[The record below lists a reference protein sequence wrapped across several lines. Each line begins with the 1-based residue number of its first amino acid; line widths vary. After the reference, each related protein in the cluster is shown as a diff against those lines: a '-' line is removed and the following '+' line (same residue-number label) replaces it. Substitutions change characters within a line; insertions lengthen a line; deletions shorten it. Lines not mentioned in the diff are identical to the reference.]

1 MPAPACPAAP
11 VQQPMPPLT
20 VILPTCD
27 RGHLLP
33 RAVASVLA
41 QTEPDFELLIVD
53 NNRREPPV
61 ATHPMA
67 ALWRNDS
74 RVQIVGASAAGSASA
89 ARNAGLAVARGQWV
103 TYLDDDDAYR
113 PEKLA
118 RQLTLAQRTD
128 VPVVLCGAV
137 FHLRGRSRTVQCDT
151 VEWGGD
157 ELILRAR
164 WNTPLLLHRH
174 PGAARFDETLSPGED
189 AEFAHRLLAMAGA
202 NHVPI
207 VGAPLVDIFPQP
219 GPRVNANAAPLRAAA
234 ARILALR
241 PGLFS
246 RLARRRYVLQML
258 LAEAKLSR
266 RPGRCAGLVVRLLRE
281 SRGADWRACANALVV
296 SLGIFPDRWVS

>member
-1 MPAPACPAAP
+1 
-11 VQQPMPPLT
+11 MPPVT

-27 RGHLLP
+27 RGQLLP

-53 NNRREPPV
+53 NNRRELPV
-61 ATHPMA
+61 ATHLQA
-67 ALWRNDS
+67 GSWQSDS
-74 RVQIVGASAAGSASA
+74 RVQIVGAPAAGSASA
-89 ARNAGLAVARGQWV
+89 ARNAGLAMARGRWV

-118 RQLTLAQRTD
+118 QQLTLARRTEM
-128 VPVVLCGAV
+128 PVVLCGAM
-137 FHLRGRSRTVQCDT
+137 FHLRGRLRSVQCGA
-151 VEWGGD
+151 VEWRGD
-157 ELILRAR
+157 DLILRAR

-174 PGAARFDETLSPGED
+174 PGTARFDETLSPGED

-202 NHVPI
+202 DHVSV
-207 VGAPLVDIFPQP
+207 VGTPLVDIFPQS

-241 PGLFS
+241 RCFFS
-246 RLARRRYVLQML
+246 RRARRRYVLQTL
-258 LAEAKLSR
+258 LAYAKLAHQ
-266 RPGRCAGLVVRLLRE
+266 PVRCAGLAARLLRE

-296 SLGIFPDRWVS
+296 SGGVFPGRWVS